1 MATPQVTCLRIL
13 VVEDDEPIAAAL
25 VSNLKRAG
33 HAVDHVGDGVS
44 ADEALQGDRFDLALL
59 DLGLPRMDGF
69 DVLTRMR
76 HRGNHTP
83 VLILSALD
91 AVNDRIRGLD
101 AGADDYIHKPFD
113 MHELEARIRAVA
125 RRGLA
130 RSGDEIRGGRLCLKP
145 RERSVSVDD
154 QPIEL
159 AAREYGLLECLLLNR
174 GRVMSKAQIQDRLC
188 DWSEELSET
197 AIELYVHRLRRK
209 IDASVLTIRTVRGFG
224 YLLQIPDESN

>member
-1 MATPQVTCLRIL
+1 M
-13 VVEDDEPIAAAL
+13 VEDDGPIAAAL

-44 ADEALQGDRFDLALL
+44 ADEALHGNRFDLALL
-59 DLGLPRMDGF
+59 DLGLPLMSGF

-76 HRGNHTP
+76 NRGNHTP

-101 AGADDYIHKPFD
+101 AGADDYVYKPFD

-130 RSGDEIRGGRLCLKP
+130 RSGNEIRAGRLCLKT
-145 RERSVSVDD
+145 RERGVYVDEK
-154 QPIEL
+154 PIDL
-159 AAREYGLLECLLLNR
+159 APREYGLLECLLLNR

-197 AIELYVHRLRRK
+197 AIELYVHRLRKK
-209 IDASVLTIRTVRGFG
+209 IDGSVLSVRTIRGFG
-224 YLLQIPDESN
+224 YLLQIPDEPN